1 MHPLGRK
8 CNCICKK
15 HKITGRNVLYAL
27 QKGVVYSVLQ
37 IIQNIFTF
45 LDGSANNLQN
55 EKKYLAYSP
64 CNFFSASVYKQISQ
78 RI

>member
-55 EKKYLAYSP
+55 ERNIWHIVLAI
-64 CNFFSASVYKQISQ
+64 FFLQACTS
-78 RI
+78 R